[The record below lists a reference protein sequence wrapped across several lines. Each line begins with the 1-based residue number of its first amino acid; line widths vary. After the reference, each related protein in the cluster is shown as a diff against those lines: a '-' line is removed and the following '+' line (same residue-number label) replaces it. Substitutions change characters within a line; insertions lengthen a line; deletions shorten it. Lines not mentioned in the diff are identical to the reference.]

1 MYNKLVN
8 FKYYKVLILLLSLT
22 LISLTNVSKSVSN
35 ILVSNQNTVTNENYD
50 FVKFDILFG
59 KIFETK
65 PTKILIGLK
74 ANLLPEWKIYW
85 RNPGDAGL
93 PPEIKWEAGN
103 NIKSMNL
110 QFPNPKRFKF
120 FGIETFGYENEVIF
134 PIVIE
139 RLNKNKKIS
148 GQLLFEAQ
156 ICAEICVPVSFNYD
170 LSKLTKNYKNN
181 SKLSDILKYK
191 SKVPKN
197 VGHKDLELFSFDKFD
212 SKLKLTF
219 INKLNINPY
228 DIIVEDNK
236 GFILEKPSY
245 SKTGEVLNL
254 TINFKDN
261 KNYEF
266 EFLKLTFLNNENSY
280 ERIITNTS
288 NLHNKN
294 ILNFNKNKI
303 SIGVE
308 IFIIALI
315 GGFILNFM
323 PCVLPVLS
331 LKMVQLVNLRTV
343 NKVIFR
349 KKILFNILG
358 ILTSF
363 LLLAVGTYIVKSA
376 GELVGWGV
384 QFQNPS
390 FLIFMI
396 LLTAFF
402 GFNLLGLFNL
412 FLPPKILNILSY
424 RGEGFLGD
432 FITGITLTL
441 LATPCTAPL
450 VGTAVGFALSG
461 GTFEIFSILLI
472 MGLGLSLPLILIM
485 LFPKIISIIP
495 KPGKWLVT
503 FKKFMAIFLLLTSL
517 WLINLL
523 IKLETKIETNI
534 NNYSSLEIVNW
545 DINKNF
551 SLPNQLAAKG
561 EIVFVD
567 ITADWC
573 LTCQVNKALV
583 LDTKKISEIFNS
595 NNVKVLVL
603 DWTKPNE
610 NIKNF
615 LTKKGRYGIPYNEIY
630 GPLLLNGKILSELL
644 TIKEI
649 QKYINKA
656 K

>member
-1 MYNKLVN
+1 MHNKLVN
-8 FKYYKVLILLLSLT
+8 FKYYKILILLLTLT
-22 LISLTNVSKSVSN
+22 LTSLTNVSKSFSN
-35 ILVSNQNTVTNENYD
+35 IFVSNQNTGINENYD

-59 KIFETK
+59 KIFETT
-65 PTKILIGLK
+65 PTKILIGLQV
-74 ANLLPEWKIYW
+74 NLLPEWKIYW

-93 PPEIKWEAGN
+93 PPEIKWETGN

-110 QFPNPKRFKF
+110 LFPNPKRFKF

-139 RLNKNKKIS
+139 QSNKNKKIS
-148 GQLLFEAQ
+148 GPLQFEAQ
-156 ICAEICVPVSFNYD
+156 VCAEICVPVSFNYD
-170 LSKLTKNYKNN
+170 LSKLNKNYKNN
-181 SKLSDILKYK
+181 SNLTQILKYK
-191 SKVPKN
+191 NKVPKN
-197 VGHKDLELFSFDKFD
+197 VGSKDLELFTFEQTDN
-212 SKLKLTF
+212 KLKLSF
-219 INKLNINPY
+219 INKFNISPY
-228 DIIVEDNK
+228 DIIIEDDK
-236 GFILEKPSY
+236 DFIFEKPTY
-245 SKTGEVLNL
+245 SKNGEYLNL
-254 TINFKDN
+254 IINLKEKKD
-261 KNYEF
+261 YEF
-266 EFLKLTFLNNENSY
+266 EFLKLTFLSNDLSY
-280 ERIITNTS
+280 QKIITKSS
-288 NLHNKN
+288 NLPNKN
-294 ILNFNKNKI
+294 ILIFDENKI
-303 SIGVE
+303 SIGFE
-308 IFIIALI
+308 IFTIALI

-331 LKMVQLVNLRTV
+331 LKMVQLVNLRTE
-343 NKVIFR
+343 NKVKFR
-349 KKILFNILG
+349 KKISFNILG

-363 LLLAVGTYIVKSA
+363 LFIAICTYIVKSA

-396 LLTAFF
+396 LLTTFF
-402 GFNLLGLFNL
+402 GFNLLGLFDI

-424 RGEGFLGD
+424 RGDGFLGD

-461 GTFEIFSILLI
+461 GTFEIFFILLI
-472 MGLGLSLPLILIM
+472 MGLGLSLPLILIV

-495 KPGKWLVT
+495 KPGNWLVT
-503 FKKFMAIFLLLTSL
+503 FKKFMAILLLLTSL

-523 IKLETKIETNI
+523 IKLEIKIETNL
-534 NNYSSLEIVNW
+534 NNYPNLELVNW
-545 DINKNF
+545 DISKNI

-573 LTCQVNKALV
+573 ITCQVNKALV
-583 LDTKKISEIFNS
+583 LQTKQVSEIFKR

-603 DWTKPNE
+603 DWTKPDK
-610 NIKNF
+610 NIKKF
-615 LTKKGRYGIPYNEIY
+615 LTKKQRYGIPYNEIY

-649 QKYINKA
+649 HKYIKIA

>member
-156 ICAEICVPVSFNYD
+156 VCAEICVPVSFNYD

-212 SKLKLTF
+212 SKIKLTF

-308 IFIIALI
+308 IFIIALT

-376 GELVGWGV
+376 GEVVGWGV

-495 KPGKWLVT
+495 KPGEWLVT